1 MNSDKINKTC
11 NLALFDTIQNDQKT
25 GRILFEIKILNWNLK
40 ALKVGNETK
49 SWQKYIGS
57 PSPMP
62 IEIGAATFITAVIL
76 SGSSFFK

>member
-1 MNSDKINKTC
+1 MNSCKINS
-11 NLALFDTIQNDQKT
+11 LF
-25 GRILFEIKILNWNLK
+25 GLFSKNIPKLI
-40 ALKVGNETK
+40 KVGNETK